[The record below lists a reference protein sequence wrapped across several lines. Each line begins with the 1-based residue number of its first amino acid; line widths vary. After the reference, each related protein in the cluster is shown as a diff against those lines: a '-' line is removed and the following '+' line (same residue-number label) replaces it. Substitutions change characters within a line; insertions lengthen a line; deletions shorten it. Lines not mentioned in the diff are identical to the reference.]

1 MTRIVEI
8 PTSFDDRAMD
18 QFAAAFG
25 TWPAEERLLFD
36 ARGTTWVSPYGF
48 VAMLTAAQA
57 VAEGKGEPPI
67 LYLPASEDV
76 RRYWARVG
84 FLRHAPE
91 LFEVHGRVPK
101 AATGPS
107 DTLLEVTPIRGS
119 DDVHEVVGRVQEGAS
134 RILTELGLEVKAT
147 MGFSMALS
155 ESCQNIVEHAGTG
168 GWVAVQAYD
177 WRRRIGTRVVVIAVS
192 DAGIGFRRSLE
203 PTQAKRFGDRWS
215 DATALEAAWIQNVS
229 RFRDPGRGQGLAGI
243 KRYLSRWDGK
253 ITIRSGTARLANVPH
268 WDREDVPM
276 TEQLPFFPGSQVQVI
291 LPAQAPR

>member
-36 ARGTTWVSPYGF
+36 ARATTWVSPYGF

-57 VAEGKGEPPI
+57 VAESKAEPPI

-91 LFEVHGRVPK
+91 LFEVHGKVPK

-155 ESCQNIVEHAGTG
+155 ESCQNIVEHAGTS

>member
-36 ARGTTWVSPYGF
+36 ARATTWVSPYGF

-57 VAEGKGEPPI
+57 VAESKGEPPI

-91 LFEVHGRVPK
+91 LFEVHGKVPR

-155 ESCQNIVEHAGTG
+155 ESCQNIVEHAGTS

>member
-25 TWPAEERLLFD
+25 AWPAGERLLFD
-36 ARGTTWVSPYGF
+36 ARATTWVSPYGF

-57 VAEGKGEPPI
+57 VAESRGEPPI

-84 FLRHAPE
+84 FLRHAPG

-155 ESCQNIVEHAGTG
+155 ESCQNIVEHAGTS